1 MKTVQCTAHWDPEQF
16 RVQTTMYSAGKI
28 PFTVQFKQR
37 IRAIETK
44 RIREHKQHDIA
55 DHLATIGIEKQQIEN
70 NTKL

>member
-1 MKTVQCTAHWDPEQF
+1 
-16 RVQTTMYSAGKI
+16 MYSAWKI

-55 DHLATIGIEKQQIEN
+55 DHLATIGIDKQHIQKKIQIYECG
-70 NTKL
+70 KLDRLYMWTGDPYPC